1 MEQSTDERDAE
12 MEALRQ
18 RVKELED
25 TVLYLSNT
33 LAMNGLINST
43 EAGVARQM
51 YGQAR
56 DLREQYP

>member
-1 MEQSTDERDAE
+1 

-25 TVLYLSNT
+25 AVLYLSNT

-51 YGQAR
+51 YGQPR
-56 DLREQYP
+56 QLREQYP